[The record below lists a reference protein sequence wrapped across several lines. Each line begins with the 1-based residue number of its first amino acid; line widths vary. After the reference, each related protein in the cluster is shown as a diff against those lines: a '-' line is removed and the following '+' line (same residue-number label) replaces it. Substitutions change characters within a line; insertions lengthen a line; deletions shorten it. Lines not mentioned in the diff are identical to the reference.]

1 MAASYNNEYGVVS
14 ISQKVISDLAS
25 NVAAKCYGVVGMGS
39 RNKKDGIVKLLK
51 SDNMNKGIEV
61 KKAEDGFLIDLHI
74 IVQYGVNIE
83 AVCESVVSRVRYNI
97 EKYLGI
103 KLKKVTVKVEGIR
116 VSE

>member
-1 MAASYNNEYGVVS
+1 MGANYNNEYGEVS
-14 ISQKVISDLAS
+14 VSQKVILDLAS
-25 NVAAKCYGVVGMGS
+25 NVAAKCYGVVGMGT

-51 SDNMNKGIEV
+51 SDNMNKGVEV
-61 KKAEDGFLIDLHI
+61 KKADEGYIIDLHV

-83 AVCESVVSRVRYNI
+83 AVCEGVVSRVRYSV